1 MNRLWVRITIALVGM
16 TVLGVVTVTVVTQV
30 NTGAQM
36 AALADRQRA
45 IAQVVLLDTLEEYYT
60 VVGSW
65 EGVERVLRS
74 ALPSF
79 PQLEAA
85 QKRGMHGNRRMRDTV
100 RFVLA
105 DADGYVLAFA
115 GAPPRANR
123 FDANELYAAS
133 QIIVEGRLV
142 GNLLVDSPEVAM
154 LAEAQQMVLVELRR
168 YAIVSALLV
177 GAAAL
182 AVGVVTGRTLAA
194 PLGELAETARRFS
207 ARRWE
212 LRARE
217 RGAQEVIEVARSFN
231 VMADSLERAEINRR
245 NLTADIAHE
254 LRTPLTV
261 IQGNLRAM
269 LDGVYPM
276 ERAEIATIYDETRIL
291 SRLVEDLR
299 LLALAEAGQ
308 LQLKMQSESAQALA
322 RAATAHYQLM
332 ADAENVNLQIVA
344 PDELLHVWADGD
356 RVGQVLRNPLSNALR
371 HTPAGGSI
379 TVRIERVGDGV
390 RFAVEDTGS
399 GIPAEML
406 PHIFDRFYRGDPSRA
421 RTGGGTGLGLAI
433 VQGLVQ
439 AMGGRIGAE
448 SAPGR
453 GATLWFSLRA
463 EK

>member
-1 MNRLWVRITIALVGM
+1 
-16 TVLGVVTVTVVTQV
+16 
-30 NTGAQM
+30 
-36 AALADRQRA
+36 
-45 IAQVVLLDTLEEYYT
+45 
-60 VVGSW
+60 
-65 EGVERVLRS
+65 
-74 ALPSF
+74 
-79 PQLEAA
+79 
-85 QKRGMHGNRRMRDTV
+85 
-100 RFVLA
+100 
-105 DADGYVLAFA
+105 
-115 GAPPRANR
+115 
-123 FDANELYAAS
+123 
-133 QIIVEGRLV
+133 
-142 GNLLVDSPEVAM
+142 
-154 LAEAQQMVLVELRR
+154 
-168 YAIVSALLV
+168 
-177 GAAAL
+177 
-182 AVGVVTGRTLAA
+182 
-194 PLGELAETARRFS
+194 
-207 ARRWE
+207 
-212 LRARE
+212 
-217 RGAQEVIEVARSFN
+217 
-231 VMADSLERAEINRR
+231 
-245 NLTADIAHE
+245 
-254 LRTPLTV
+254 
-261 IQGNLRAM
+261 
-269 LDGVYPM
+269 
-276 ERAEIATIYDETRIL
+276 
-291 SRLVEDLR
+291 

-322 RAATAHYQLM
+322 RAATAHYQLT

-356 RVGQVLRNPLSNALR
+356 RVGQVLRNLLSNALR